1 MPPEYTLKEDTVGW
15 FILFAWL
22 AVAIGMVSLG
32 DKLTN
37 PAMTSI
43 GAAMVLMLAAVAGVI
58 SS

>member
-1 MPPEYTLKEDTVGW
+1 MGW

-58 SS
+58 ST

>member
-1 MPPEYTLKEDTVGW
+1 MSGW

-32 DKLTN
+32 SRLTN

-43 GAAMVLMLAAVAGVI
+43 GAVMVLMLAAVAGVI